1 MYVAYVNNTGVV
13 ITGLSGI
20 FRTLLN
26 EINVSIGNYLMS
38 ISAQHVSVVAGAD
51 CGWPS

>member
-1 MYVAYVNNTGVV
+1 MYPAYVNNTGVV
-13 ITGLSGI
+13 INGLIEI
-20 FRTLLN
+20 FRALLN
-26 EINVSIGNYLMS
+26 ETNVSIDTYLMV